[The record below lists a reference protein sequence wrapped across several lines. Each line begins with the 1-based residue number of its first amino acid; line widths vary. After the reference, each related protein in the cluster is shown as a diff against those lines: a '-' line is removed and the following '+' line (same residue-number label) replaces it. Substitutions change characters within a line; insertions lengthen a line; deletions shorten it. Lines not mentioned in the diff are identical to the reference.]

1 MAERFVDLTV
11 PEAMIKEPIIYT
23 LGQQFDVVP
32 NIFRAD
38 VTPTTGWTIL
48 QLEGEES
55 EIERAIEWLQGHGI
69 TVKVGGE
76 ELLQA
81 RDEAE
86 GS

>member
-1 MAERFVDLTV
+1 M
-11 PEAMIKEPIIYT
+11 
-23 LGQQFDVVP
+23 
-32 NIFRAD
+32 
-38 VTPTTGWTIL
+38 L

>member
-38 VTPTTGWTIL
+38 VTPTTGWAIL

-55 EIERAIEWLQGHGI
+55 EIERAIEWLKGHGI

>member
-1 MAERFVDLTV
+1 MAQRFIDLTV

-23 LGQQFDVVP
+23 LGRQFQVVT

-38 VTPTTGWTIL
+38 VTPTTGWVVL
-48 QLEGEES
+48 QLEGEEA
-55 EIERAIEWLQGHGI
+55 EIDRAIEWLQGHGI
-69 TVKVGGE
+69 TVTVGGE
-76 ELLQA
+76 ELLRA